1 MVDRKLTSLPEEY
14 AGLFQQVPK
23 SEDFILEEIS
33 K

>member
-1 MVDRKLTSLPEEY
+1 MVDRKLTALPDEY

-23 SEDFILEEIS
+23 SDDFVLEEIS